1 MINRLFT
8 QFSDWCADILGK
20 PLAFIVSLLLVILWG
35 VSGPLFHYSNTWQL
49 VINTATTVITFLMLF
64 VLQHTQN
71 KDTRALHLKLDELIR
86 SHSEA
91 DDQLMEIEKGVD
103 GIK

>member
-1 MINRLFT
+1 MINKLFT

-86 SHSEA
+86 SHEEA
-91 DDQLMEIEKGVD
+91 DDQLMEIEKDVD

>member
-86 SHSEA
+86 SHEKA
-91 DDQLMEIEKGVD
+91 DDQLMEIEKDVD